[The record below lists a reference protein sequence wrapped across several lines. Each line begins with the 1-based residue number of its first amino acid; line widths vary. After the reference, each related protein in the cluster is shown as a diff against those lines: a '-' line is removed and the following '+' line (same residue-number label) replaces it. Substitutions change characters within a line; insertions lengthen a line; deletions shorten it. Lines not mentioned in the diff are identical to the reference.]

1 MPMTTEK
8 KRCRYTRSGVCANI
22 AGECLC
28 QQNAAMRDERDEK
41 HRERETK
48 MKGATAAAWRGGFS
62 GGEDHFAEGA
72 DTAFGKE

>member
-1 MPMTTEK
+1 
-8 KRCRYTRSGVCANI
+8 
-22 AGECLC
+22 
-28 QQNAAMRDERDEK
+28 MRDERDEK